1 MSDEEIRRQL
11 MGYSR
16 QFEPAA
22 VPPADVIQSR
32 LRRRRIKLAA
42 VTGSAAAMLAVSAV
56 AAAAVIGPAANP
68 TGPHRAAVS
77 PLGWLPAGRE
87 LPAHA
92 GPQAAPYVVTLGL
105 GRTRGRIA
113 AVHDWRTG
121 KFLGQL
127 RPPDGRCFWQI
138 MGASDDRTFLISV
151 QGCYLFIRTWFYE
164 LRLTRSGHPEPL
176 IPIRLPKFLNYSW
189 NFALSPD
196 GTHLAYVSMPVSVPR
211 TRRPNKSTIT
221 IYDLMTGKR
230 RSWYLSGLAAVG
242 GWAGDRDLVISAEW
256 NGRSPAPFKAGYR
269 MLNTNAPGHRLL
281 AARLI
286 PAYDGGDPLPAAS
299 GVMYS
304 TLSPIIDGSV
314 WTEIARFSARTG
326 RPEVIF
332 RPSRL
337 LGHEYS
343 WCDPLWTDGSG
354 AHALAVCGNPGH
366 DLRMDGDRMRSINL
380 HFPVQFMQPSMNNY
394 YFAF

>member
-1 MSDEEIRRQL
+1 

-16 QFEPAA
+16 QFETAA
-22 VPPADVIQSR
+22 VPPAEVIRSR

-56 AAAAVIGPAANP
+56 AAAAVIGPAAHR
-68 TGPHRAAVS
+68 TGPHRATVS
-77 PLGWLPAGRE
+77 PLGWLPAGPE
-87 LPAHA
+87 LSAHA

-164 LRLTRSGHPEPL
+164 LRLTRWGHPEPL
-176 IPIRLPKFLNYSW
+176 IPIRLPKFLNYSF

-196 GTHLAYVSMPVSVPR
+196 GRHLAYVSMPHTP
-211 TRRPNKSTIT
+211 RPNKSTIT
-221 IYDLMTGKR
+221 IYDLMTGTK
-230 RSWYLSGLAAVG
+230 RSWYGLGLATVG
-242 GWAGDRDLVISAEW
+242 GWAGDHELVIGVGW
-256 NGRSPAPFKAGYR
+256 NRRSPAPFKPGIR
-269 MLNTNAPGHRLL
+269 MLNTTAPGHRIL
-281 AARLI
+281 ASRLI
-286 PAYDGGDPLPAAS
+286 PAYNGGDPLPAAS
-299 GVMYS
+299 GVTYS
-304 TLSPIIDGSV
+304 TLSPIVGGSV
-314 WTEIARFSARTG
+314 WTEVARFSAGTG
-326 RPEVIF
+326 RLEFIF
-332 RPSRL
+332 KPWRL
-337 LGHEYS
+337 LGHEYT

-354 AHALAVCGNPGH
+354 VHALAACGNPGH
-366 DLRMDGDRMRSINL
+366 DLRIDGNRMRSINL
-380 HFPVQFMQPSMNNY
+380 HFPVQYMQASMNNY